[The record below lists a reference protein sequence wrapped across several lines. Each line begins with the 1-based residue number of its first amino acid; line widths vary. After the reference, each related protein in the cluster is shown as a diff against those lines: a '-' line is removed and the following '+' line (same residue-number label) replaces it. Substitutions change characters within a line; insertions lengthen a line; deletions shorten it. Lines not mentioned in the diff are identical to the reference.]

1 MYQAIT
7 REAVRS
13 LKFARR
19 YKIWQKENQ
28 TELILNISQIIKKN
42 LMSTYT
48 YLNIQLI
55 HHVQLRS
62 IRTTH
67 PISII
72 LHRHNCQSSPKPP
85 LSQQIISS
93 ISTIKIS
100 ISFSFACSFFT

>member
-28 TELILNISQIIKKN
+28 TELI
-42 LMSTYT
+42 
-48 YLNIQLI
+48 LNIQLI